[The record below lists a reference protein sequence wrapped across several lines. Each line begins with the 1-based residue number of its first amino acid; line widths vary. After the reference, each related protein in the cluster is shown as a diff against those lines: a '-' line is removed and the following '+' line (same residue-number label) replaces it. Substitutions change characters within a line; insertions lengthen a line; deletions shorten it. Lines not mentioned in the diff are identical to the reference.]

1 MQSATPTHPIKL
13 PGWLLRLLATFGGA
27 GLFLVT
33 FLDSSVLSFPVVA
46 DLIVMEEA
54 MRKPALMPYYALMA
68 TLGSLA
74 GCLWLYWLAKKGGEA
89 FFRRRAGGRAE
100 KIRHWVERYAFW
112 SIVIPSMMPPPVP
125 FKIFVIAAGVFAM
138 PVRVFVLALVI
149 GRGLRYGLEGALAI
163 RYGDAAIAFLLA
175 HRWGVIAGTVA
186 VAAAVYL
193 MGRLIFG
200 AGEDRGRP

>member
-1 MQSATPTHPIKL
+1 MMQSPPPTHPIKL
-13 PGWLLRLLATFGGA
+13 PAWLARLLATFGGA

-54 MRKPALMPYYALMA
+54 MRKPALMPYYAAMA
-68 TLGSLA
+68 TAGSLA

-89 FFRRRAGGRAE
+89 YFHRHAGGRGA

-112 SIVIPSMMPPPVP
+112 SILIPSMMPPPVP
-125 FKIFVIAAGVFAM
+125 FKIFVIAAGVFLM
-138 PVRVFVLALVI
+138 PVRVFILALLI

-163 RYGDAAIAFLLA
+163 RYGDAAIGFLLA
-175 HRWGVIAGTVA
+175 HRWEVIAGTVA
-186 VAAAVYL
+186 AVAAIYL
-193 MGRLIFG
+193 MGRFIFS
-200 AGEDRGRP
+200 ADGERE

>member
-1 MQSATPTHPIKL
+1 MQSAPPTHLLKL
-13 PGWLLRLLATFGGA
+13 PAWLARLLATFGGV

-68 TLGSLA
+68 TAGSLA
-74 GCLWLYWLAKKGGEA
+74 GCIWLYWLAKKGGEA
-89 FFRRRAGGRAE
+89 FFKRKAGGRGE

-125 FKIFVIAAGVFAM
+125 FKIFVIAAGVFQM
-138 PVRVFVLALVI
+138 PVRVFILALVI
-149 GRGLRYGLEGALAI
+149 GRGLRYGVEGALAI
-163 RYGDAAIAFLLA
+163 RYGDAAIGFLLA
-175 HRWGVIAGTVA
+175 HKGEVILGTVA
-186 VAAAVYL
+186 AVAIVYL
-193 MGRLIFG
+193 AVRFVFRTG
-200 AGEDRGRP
+200 GEASRA